1 MRFHR
6 LTIGALTIGLIFLTT
21 TGWALQQK
29 ASSDALIRAQV
40 ERRILDYA
48 FYTIY
53 DNVEVAVKDG
63 RVTLTGE
70 LMADARGRTIADIVS
85 RVPGVV
91 DVNNLMRTIVV
102 SPKDDDIRYEI
113 AARIYTNPLFAYE
126 EIPSSV
132 HIIVENARVKL
143 TGLVPS
149 ELERQIAE
157 MLASGVPGVV
167 RIDNRLRC
175 LVHNPD

>member
-1 MRFHR
+1 M
-6 LTIGALTIGLIFLTT
+6 
-21 TGWALQQK
+21 
-29 ASSDALIRAQV
+29 
-40 ERRILDYA
+40 
-48 FYTIY
+48 
-53 DNVEVAVKDG
+53 
-63 RVTLTGE
+63 TLTGE

-85 RVPGVV
+85 RVSGVV

-102 SPKDDDIRYEI
+102 SPRDDDIRYEI
-113 AARIYTNPLFAYE
+113 AARVYTNPLFAYE

-157 MLASGVPGVV
+157 MLASGVPGVARV
-167 RIDNRLRC
+167 DNRLRC